1 MIEESITHASKFLN
15 TPITIEETNDAIK
28 SLKTGKAGG
37 HNGVVSEHLK

>member
-1 MIEESITHASKFLN
+1 MMEESTTHTTKFFD

-37 HNGVVSEHLK
+37 HDDVVSEN